1 MTKNF
6 SDIFELI
13 RNKIHQLTFC
23 NHKKIDLPFDSIEVE
38 GIGKIS
44 IPISLNEIERLK
56 TRATQAPFGRGFETL
71 VDREVR
77 DVLQID
83 GSQLLLQE
91 NVLAEIIK
99 DLLGEMNI
107 EVDAL
112 PVEGGYEGG
121 SLVVSHEGEE
131 KEVVFDKES
140 EKQAYAVAFYAD
152 CEHELKE
159 QPYSMMIEKKSLP
172 YVMSA
177 LSEMEGYL
185 KGWKERVKDNTEE
198 SVFHAMPLAHK
209 YTEQNLSFMGSV
221 GSVRPVGMVGAVMT
235 MMRNK
240 KARAKAMKK
249 KPPKMKVVPNPNQ
262 LLPALLSL
270 LKKGSSEIKDEI
282 DSLSSTCDSNEGVK
296 EMAYPEDE

>member
-1 MTKNF
+1 MTKDF

-13 RNKIHQLTFC
+13 RNKIHQLPFC

-83 GSQLLLQE
+83 GAQLLLQE
-91 NVLAEIIK
+91 NVLAETIK

-107 EVDAL
+107 DVDAIGAEGKLYKLLL

-121 SLVVSHEGEE
+121 SLVVSHEEE

-159 QPYSMMIEKKSLP
+159 KLSQKPYSMMIEKKSLP

-177 LSEMEGYL
+177 LSENGGLFEG
-185 KGWKERVKDNTEE
+185 T
-198 SVFHAMPLAHK
+198 SMTVFRWR
-209 YTEQNLSFMGSV
+209 SF
-221 GSVRPVGMVGAVMT
+221 
-235 MMRNK
+235 
-240 KARAKAMKK
+240 
-249 KPPKMKVVPNPNQ
+249 
-262 LLPALLSL
+262 
-270 LKKGSSEIKDEI
+270 
-282 DSLSSTCDSNEGVK
+282 
-296 EMAYPEDE
+296 